1 MNSFIPWVGGKGK
14 LLWIINKLMPDRY
27 TRFID
32 VFGGSGTVTMCRPI
46 QRGCIE
52 VYNDFNSNLTNLF
65 CCVKNR
71 PMALLAELGFLPLNT
86 RDDFNV
92 LYKFFSKGEF
102 TDDYLQEEMDLTEV
116 YLKPPDAEAIRALML
131 ERAPRGSI
139 RRAADFFKLIRYSFS
154 GGAKSFGGKPC
165 DIRRFFHLI
174 WECSRRLANVIVENK
189 DFEEVIRQ
197 YDREGAVIYCD
208 PPYYKAESCYEVEF
222 PPEDH
227 QRLHDVLVTCEGYFI
242 VSYNYQDYICELYQ
256 DCYINPSQ
264 SLPKII
270 STSSSKASIAAIRSY
285 FTDEQVIRSIAGYAG
300 MDFDTLIGGDYKLV
314 VEPLAYLCY
323 NGQQFAM
330 TATEAALYDQI
341 VNGDLRKKLGTLTHK
356 NLPLAIFLEEADL
369 GYAAWSG
376 SRTEKA
382 SNGDIISSLGIGIV
396 RFNEV
401 TTPPEINDFDYEYRV
416 NTEVITSVEVRGGQS
431 DPDNPVSVRFNIQ
444 GRTYTVSN
452 VYYPDGDSQL
462 AWVRWRTP
470 IEPCVITISVSVY
483 GGGSAQGTITCNIV
497 DLDGNDPPNPLADD
511 RNDAFRLSSIPEKE
525 QVTSASWGIWSP
537 WWQENWEWV
546 ENWQK
551 CWHTDRW
558 TDADGKT
565 HRDRWYHWVDNGWW
579 EDHGWWEF
587 DYNGYS
593 ASLTGSMKITP
604 DEKSPTATASA
615 LKSGYGVQE
624 KVTAKVTTNQ
634 SAAVTAAQNAVTYFP
649 EFGYENYWRLLEADI
664 SGRSTTFQFK
674 ANPYSTYNRRTHF
687 TPIWYPD
694 GSYTP
699 YTWLLDCWT
708 PTGMLSMNLTDRV
721 TIRGN
726 LWEEWHIAPAKQR

>member
-1 MNSFIPWVGGKGK
+1 MKRIISLLLALVIAISAAIPAYATGDG
-14 LLWIINKLMPDRY
+14 NMDS
-27 TRFID
+27 
-32 VFGGSGTVTMCRPI
+32 GGSGMGDGTK
-46 QRGCIE
+46 
-52 VYNDFNSNLTNLF
+52 TNYWNPGMDGVRLS
-65 CCVKNR
+65 VVHADNR
-71 PMALLAELGFLPLNT
+71 
-86 RDDFNV
+86 
-92 LYKFFSKGEF
+92 
-102 TDDYLQEEMDLTEV
+102 
-116 YLKPPDAEAIRALML
+116 
-131 ERAPRGSI
+131 
-139 RRAADFFKLIRYSFS
+139 
-154 GGAKSFGGKPC
+154 
-165 DIRRFFHLI
+165 
-174 WECSRRLANVIVENK
+174 
-189 DFEEVIRQ
+189 
-197 YDREGAVIYCD
+197 AVIGSVVD
-208 PPYYKAESCYEVEF
+208 WSNQKPNANIAHFGKVSK
-222 PPEDH
+222 
-227 QRLHDVLVTCEGYFI
+227 L
-242 VSYNYQDYICELYQ
+242 SYNTGRTLSPAVGGYVCVQPTQ
-256 DCYINPSQ
+256 K
-264 SLPKII
+264 LPKII
-270 STSSSKASIAAIRSY
+270 STGSSKASIAATRSY
-285 FTDEQVIRSIAGYAG
+285 FTDDQV
-300 MDFDTLIGGDYKLV
+300 
-314 VEPLAYLCY
+314 
-323 NGQQFAM
+323 
-330 TATEAALYDQI
+330 

-376 SRTEKA
+376 SRTDKA

-401 TTPPEINDFDYEYRV
+401 TTPPEINDVEYEYRV

-470 IEPCVITISVSVY
+470 AEPCVITISVSVY

-497 DLDGNDPPNPLADD
+497 DLAGNDPPNPLADD
-511 RNDAFRLSSIPEKE
+511 RNNGFRPASVPEKE

-587 DYNGYS
+587 DYNSYS
-593 ASLTGSMKITP
+593 ASLTASMRITP
-604 DEKSPTATASA
+604 DEKSPTATAST

-708 PTGMLSMNLTDRV
+708 PAGMLSMNLTDSV

>member
-1 MNSFIPWVGGKGK
+1 MKRILP
-14 LLWIINKLMPDRY
+14 LLLALVLALSAAVPAYATGDGNMDS
-27 TRFID
+27 
-32 VFGGSGTVTMCRPI
+32 GGSGMGDGTKTNYWNPGMDGVRVSIVDAASRSVVRTPI
-46 QRGCIE
+46 
-52 VYNDFNSNLTNLF
+52 DLTNKTPAANIAHF
-65 CCVKNR
+65 GKV
-71 PMALLAELGFLPLNT
+71 
-86 RDDFNV
+86 
-92 LYKFFSKGEF
+92 SK
-102 TDDYLQEEMDLTEV
+102 L
-116 YLKPPDAEAIRALML
+116 
-131 ERAPRGSI
+131 
-139 RRAADFFKLIRYSFS
+139 
-154 GGAKSFGGKPC
+154 
-165 DIRRFFHLI
+165 
-174 WECSRRLANVIVENK
+174 
-189 DFEEVIRQ
+189 
-197 YDREGAVIYCD
+197 
-208 PPYYKAESCYEVEF
+208 
-222 PPEDH
+222 
-227 QRLHDVLVTCEGYFI
+227 
-242 VSYNYQDYICELYQ
+242 SYNAGRGLSVTVSGYSYR
-256 DCYINPSQ
+256 NPSQ

-270 STSSSKASIAAIRSY
+270 STGSSKASIAAIRSY
-285 FTDEQVIRSIAGYAG
+285 FTDEQVIRSIAGYSG
-300 MDFDTLIGGDYKLV
+300 MDFDTLVGGDYKLV

-330 TATEAALYDQI
+330 TATEAALYDQM
-341 VNGDLRKKLGTLTHK
+341 VGGDLRVKLGSLTHK

-369 GYAAWSG
+369 GYTAWPG

-401 TTPPEINDFDYEYRV
+401 TTPPEPGEYDYEYRV

-470 IEPCVITISVSVY
+470 AEPCVITISVSVY
-483 GGGSAQGTITCNIV
+483 GGGSVQGTITCNIV

-511 RNDAFRLSSIPEKE
+511 RNDAFRLSSIPEKV

-537 WWQENWEWV
+537 WWQENWTWV

-593 ASLTGSMKITP
+593 ASLTASMRITP
-604 DEKSPTATASA
+604 DEKSPTATAST

-708 PTGMLSMNLTDRV
+708 PAGMLSMNLTDRV